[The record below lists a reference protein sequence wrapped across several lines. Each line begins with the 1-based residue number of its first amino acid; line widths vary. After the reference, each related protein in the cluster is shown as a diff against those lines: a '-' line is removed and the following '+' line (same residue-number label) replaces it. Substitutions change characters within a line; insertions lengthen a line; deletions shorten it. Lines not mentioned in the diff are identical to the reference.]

1 MAEKSSNKLIYLL
14 VSVVLVITIGL
25 AAGFFMVWSKLSSL
39 NTPANAGTGSE
50 AGQVEAATLGPLF
63 SLDTFIVNL
72 ADEKRNRYLRVTMDL
87 ELVDAMDT
95 DKLTERLPQ
104 VRDSILMILPSKRF
118 VEIASMEGKTA
129 LRDEIIA
136 KLNSLYSKEVV
147 SNIFFTE
154 FVVQ

>member
-1 MAEKSSNKLIYLL
+1 MSNKLIFLL
-14 VSVVLVITIGL
+14 VAVLLVVTIGL
-25 AAGFFMVWSKLSSL
+25 AGGFFMMWSKLSSL
-39 NTPANAGTGSE
+39 STQADPGAGSD
-50 AGQVEAATLGPLF
+50 AGQIQAATLGPLF

-72 ADEKRNRYLRVTMDL
+72 ADQSRNRYLRVTMDL
-87 ELVDAMDT
+87 ELVEATDADR
-95 DKLTERLPQ
+95 LTERLSQ

-118 VEIASMEGKTA
+118 DDIASMEGKTA

>member
-1 MAEKSSNKLIYLL
+1 MSNKILILL
-14 VSVVLVITIGL
+14 IGVLIVLMLGMGGGL
-25 AAGFFMVWSKLSSL
+25 FLIWNKLSTI
-39 NTPANAGTGSE
+39 NTQANADTS
-50 AGQVEAATLGPLF
+50 GQPSQETIPEQPLGAIYA
-63 SLDTFIVNL
+63 LDTFIVNL

-129 LRDEIIA
+129 LRDEIIT

>member
-1 MAEKSSNKLIYLL
+1 MAEKTSNKLIYLL
-14 VSVVLVITIGL
+14 MSIVLVITIGL
-25 AAGFFMVWSKLSSL
+25 AAAFFMVWSKLSSL
-39 NTPANAGTGSE
+39 NTQANAGMGSE

-87 ELVDAMDT
+87 ELVDAMDS

-118 VEIASMEGKTA
+118 VEIASMEGKAA

-136 KLNSLYSKEVV
+136 KLNSLYAKEVV